1 MGGKDDRVDQKLPEF
16 NLHIMTQANGIIQQ
30 QPAPKDGQS
39 MQAWRALSQYLP
51 TRNPDSDY
59 WWRLTGRHLAAIV
72 EAAGYPIEK
81 QYEALLFHYH
91 WTVSRASIVR
101 SGSL

>member
-1 MGGKDDRVDQKLPEF
+1 
-16 NLHIMTQANGIIQQ
+16 MTQADGINQQ
-30 QPAPKDGQS
+30 RRTTENSAS
-39 MQAWRALSQYLP
+39 TQAWRALSQYLP

-59 WWRLTGRHLAAIV
+59 WWDFTGRHLAAIV
-72 EAAGYPIEK
+72 EAAGYSIEK

-91 WTVSRASIVR
+91 WAVSRASVVG

>member
-1 MGGKDDRVDQKLPEF
+1 
-16 NLHIMTQANGIIQQ
+16 MTKANGIIQKQ
-30 QPAPKDGQS
+30 LTCKDGQS
-39 MQAWRALSQYLP
+39 TQAWRALSQYLP

-59 WWRLTGRHLAAIV
+59 WWWLTGRHLAALV

-91 WTVSRASIVR
+91 WMVSRTFAVWL
-101 SGSL
+101 GSL

>member
-1 MGGKDDRVDQKLPEF
+1 MP
-16 NLHIMTQANGIIQQ
+16 QANGIV
-30 QPAPKDGQS
+30 KDDGQS
-39 MQAWRALSQYLP
+39 TQAWRAVSQYLP
-51 TRNPDSDY
+51 TRNPDSDC

-91 WTVSRASIVR
+91 WAVSRASLVG
-101 SGSL
+101 SGSP